1 MMACAE
7 RKSCARPNDL
17 NLCICRSRRRVGR
30 CEFSARLFS
39 YWLVLL
45 LGVRVLARVR
55 PQRDVLEG
63 AVNGVLGLLKASA

>member
-1 MMACAE
+1 M
-7 RKSCARPNDL
+7 
-17 NLCICRSRRRVGR
+17 RVFHAIVQVLAGPVFDVRQKHTSGR
-30 CEFSARLFS
+30 AIAKMLLSA
-39 YWLVLL
+39 L